1 MGPAPPTSPLR
12 LSAHLGERGS
22 PGAGGLSAPLLAAG
36 QGLFPAHV
44 VKRVRT
50 SCAHPHSHSR
60 AWFSWH
66 GGLGH
71 PASPPLACPTRG
83 RVVLVDV
90 PGRRPFH
97 LFYSLEGVHAPG
109 A

>member
-71 PASPPLACPTRG
+71 PASPPLACPP
-83 RVVLVDV
+83 VAVWSWLM
-90 PGRRPFH
+90 
-97 LFYSLEGVHAPG
+97 SLAVGPSTCSTA
-109 A
+109 